1 MNTWTVPS
9 ILLPL
14 LFFYF
19 NLSFSLQLSSLSL
32 LFLFHTQDI
41 TSSKLP
47 NARSAKFQPSSVD
60 IPASNFLKGQKWCA
74 MLANIFVISVNS
86 IYIYTKSRVS
96 IRLDPFSSL
105 FFSFLQSTSGVK
117 TRQPHTYAAGGS
129 KIDPTCSLLMKQDV
143 LNVLH
148 RVRIEVDGWIIAASL
163 PIRSRTVIKCDEIIA
178 EKL

>member
-1 MNTWTVPS
+1 MNTWTMPS

-47 NARSAKFQPSSVD
+47 NARSAKFQLSSVD

-105 FFSFLQSTSGVK
+105 FSFFFFFPFRRAHRGLKRDSRIR
-117 TRQPHTYAAGGS
+117 TRPEDRKS
-129 KIDPTCSLLMKQDV
+129 IRP
-143 LNVLH
+143 
-148 RVRIEVDGWIIAASL
+148 VRS
-163 PIRSRTVIKCDEIIA
+163 
-178 EKL
+178 

>member
-1 MNTWTVPS
+1 MNTWTMPS

-47 NARSAKFQPSSVD
+47 NARSAKFQLSSVD

-105 FFSFLQSTSGVK
+105 FFFLLSFFFPFCRAHRGLKRDSRIR
-117 TRQPHTYAAGGS
+117 TRPEDRKS
-129 KIDPTCSLLMKQDV
+129 IRP
-143 LNVLH
+143 
-148 RVRIEVDGWIIAASL
+148 VRS
-163 PIRSRTVIKCDEIIA
+163 
-178 EKL
+178 